1 MSLNKI
7 QKSSLNPTLLLEPL
21 SLIIP
26 TGTNSTYD
34 LDLNA
39 SYNYRILQVDYVCTS
54 GTIDFKLTIEGV
66 DVVFNDVPSGTE
78 TVIGMSSTGASRL
91 SNSAMDAMLGDN
103 LKIVFTNNSTAV
115 GISIK
120 IHAQRI

>member
-1 MSLNKI
+1 MAFNLV
-7 QKSSLNPTLLLEPL
+7 QKSSLNPTLLLEPV
-21 SLIIP
+21 SLVFP

-39 SYNYRILQVDYVCTS
+39 SFNYRILQVDYVCTS

-66 DVVFNDVPSGTE
+66 DVVFNDDPSGTE
-78 TVIGMSSTGASRL
+78 TVIGVSSTGASRL
-91 SNSAMDAMLGDN
+91 TNSAMDVDLGDN

-115 GISIK
+115 NVAIK
-120 IHAQRI
+120 CHIQRI